1 MTAELGA
8 TTSRLLNR
16 MAYDLNN
23 IAADI
28 GTAASGDKVL
38 VSDAS
43 ADGAMKWADGANLL
57 EMVGAI
63 AQGLTIGE
71 DGTGH
76 DVLFYSA
83 TAGKSWL
90 WDESAD
96 KMIVTGDS
104 QFTGTVTVGVDG
116 TGHDVNFYGAT
127 AGQKVFWDESADTLF
142 LPCTIDVDG
151 TITVGVDD
159 TGYDV
164 KFFGATTGK
173 SLLWDES
180 ADKLIVTGT
189 ATITD
194 GLTLNAT
201 ALTATGAEINKL
213 DDSAV
218 TLTKGAG
225 VSSAESYGAGTFL
238 NGSIY
243 VTRIVVDLTGL
254 VGSASDLDIIGN
266 TGGAA
271 SAHFGQITAALSGTI
286 VGGKVTCLEV
296 PAGGADD
303 IDFYSATVSTGAQ
316 DGLITDLTETVLVTS
331 GGAWASGTTKGM
343 TGLPTAN
350 DYLYIVNGE
359 AVGGTFTAGKFL
371 IELYGV

>member
-1 MTAELGA
+1 MAGETGQ

-16 MAYDLNN
+16 MAYDIANV
-23 IAADI
+23 AADI

-43 ADGAMKWADGANLL
+43 DDNEMKWADGANLL
-57 EMVGAI
+57 EMIGAI
-63 AQGLTIGE
+63 SQGLTIGE
-71 DGTGH
+71 DGTGY

-96 KMIVTGDS
+96 KMIVTGASD
-104 QFTGTVTVGVDG
+104 FLGDVAVGING
-116 TGHDVNFYGAT
+116 TGHDVNFYGDT
-127 AGQKVFWDESADTLF
+127 SGQKFFWDQSADTAF
-142 LPCTIDVDG
+142 LTCTVDIDG
-151 TITVGVDD
+151 TVTVGVDD

-173 SLLWDES
+173 SFLWDES
-180 ADKLIVTGT
+180 ADRLVVTGT
-189 ATITD
+189 ADITD
-194 GLTLNAT
+194 GLLLNGTAVNAT
-201 ALTATGAEINKL
+201 AAEINKL
-213 DDSAV
+213 DDSV
-218 TLTKGAG
+218 VVLTPGAG
-225 VSSAESYGAGTFL
+225 VSAAETNKSGYFK
-238 NGSIY
+238 NGGII
-243 VTRIVVDLTGL
+243 TTQILVDLTGL

-271 SAHFGQITAALSGTI
+271 SAHFGQITAALNGTI
-286 VGGKVTCLEV
+286 AGGKVTCLEV

-316 DGLITDLTETVLVTS
+316 DGLVTDLTETVLVTS
-331 GGAWASGTTKGM
+331 GGAWTSGQSKGM
-343 TGLPTAN
+343 TGVPAAN